1 MKHRAEMKSETQQS
15 GAIHED
21 LERAKQIVESTDR
34 AFGFVFAI
42 VFTVLGGWLWFK
54 GFDGWPFALAVAG
67 AFLLA
72 ALVRSSVLAP
82 LNRLWMR
89 FGRLLHAIVSPVVLG
104 LLFFAV
110 MTPVGLMMRAFKKDP
125 LRLALD
131 DQVQSYWIVRE
142 PPGPDPQTMRNQF

>member
-1 MKHRAEMKSETQQS
+1 MRV
-15 GAIHED
+15 
-21 LERAKQIVESTDR
+21 VESTDR
-34 AFGFVFAI
+34 AFGFVFTF
-42 VFTVLGGWLWFK
+42 VFAVLGGWMWYN
-54 GFDGWPFALAVAG
+54 GFDGWPFAFTVAG

-72 ALVRSSVLAP
+72 ALVRSVVLAP

-110 MTPVGLMMRAFKKDP
+110 MTPVGLLMRAFKKDP

-131 DQVQSYWIVRE
+131 GNTLEVIDGS
-142 PPGPDPQTMRNQF
+142 

>member
-1 MKHRAEMKSETQQS
+1 MRNRADKKSETHQS

-21 LERAKQIVESTDR
+21 LHRAMRIVESTDR

-54 GFDGWPFALAVAG
+54 GFDGWPFALTVAG

-104 LLFFAV
+104 FLFFAV
-110 MTPVGLMMRAFKKDP
+110 MTPVGLLMRAFKKDP